1 MREKPGNTQRN
12 KRMGGRRFFLW
23 AGVVIWTGLFLMAF
37 GGDFDAA
44 RPLLRKQIRL
54 GPHFFR
60 GIPRQLLPGEYTD
73 RILVKFKP
81 EVSKKMV
88 HLAAKAYQIDDC
100 REIALG
106 IQSWRVPLAL
116 SLEEAIFALSRNPD
130 VEYAEPDY
138 KLTVQTIPDDPY
150 FKYQYALLN
159 YRQEIGEPGSPRG
172 NMRADMKAIEGWEET
187 KGNSGVTIA
196 VIDTGVDFS
205 HPDLKDNILPGG
217 RDFVFGDLD
226 PSDDHGHGTYVC
238 GIIAADTNN
247 REGVA
252 GITWHCSIL
261 PIKGISAEGEGY
273 TSWVIEAIVWA
284 ANRGVDIINL
294 SVGASEISQ
303 ALEEAIHYAWQRDI
317 LLVSCAGNHNHQVAY
332 PAAYEEV
339 MAVAGTDYLDHRS
352 GFSNFGP
359 QIEVA
364 APASRIY
371 VCFPTWE
378 VKPGSP
384 PYGFIT
390 GTSLSCA
397 YISGFAGLVKSAKP
411 WLTAEEIRDII
422 RFSADDVN
430 AADHPGWDPYLGYGR
445 ANLEKA
451 LVPIKLR

>member
-1 MREKPGNTQRN
+1 MR
-12 KRMGGRRFFLW
+12 GRRFL
-23 AGVVIWTGLFLMAF
+23 LFLVLVLLAGFPLVAF
-37 GGDFDAA
+37 GGDFYIA
-44 RPLLRKQIRL
+44 RPFVREHFRL
-54 GPHFFR
+54 GPGLLRAF
-60 GIPRQLLPGEYTD
+60 PRVLAQDKHTD

-81 EVSKKMV
+81 DISEQVI
-88 HLAAKAYQIDDC
+88 HLAAKAYQVVDC
-100 REIALG
+100 RETALG
-106 IQSWRVPLAL
+106 IQSWRIPLSL

-130 VEYAEPDY
+130 LEYAEPDY

-159 YRQEIGEPGSPRG
+159 YRQEIGEAGSPRG
-172 NMRADMKAIEGWEET
+172 YMRADMKAIEGWQET
-187 KGNSGVTIA
+187 TGNSMVTVA

-205 HPDLKDNILPGG
+205 HPDLKRNILPGG

-252 GITWHCSIL
+252 GITWNCSIL
-261 PIKGISAEGEGY
+261 PIKGISAAGEGY

-284 ANRGVDIINL
+284 TNWGVDIINL
-294 SVGASEISQ
+294 SVGASEVSR

-317 LLVSCAGNHNHQVAY
+317 LLVSCAGNHNRQVAY
-332 PAAYEEV
+332 PAAYEDV
-339 MAVAGTDYLDHRS
+339 MAVAGTDHLDHRS
-352 GFSNFGP
+352 AFSNFGP

-364 APASRIY
+364 APATRIY
-371 VCFPTWE
+371 VCFPTWGVE
-378 VKPGSP
+378 EGAR
-384 PYGFIT
+384 PYGFIS

-397 YISGFAGLVKSAKP
+397 FISGFASLIKSAKP
-411 WLTAEEIRDII
+411 WLTAKEIRNII

-430 AADHPGWDPYLGYGR
+430 AIDHPGWDRYLGYGR

-451 LVPIKLR
+451 LVPIKLK

>member
-1 MREKPGNTQRN
+1 
-12 KRMGGRRFFLW
+12 MGGRRFLLCLVGVIS
-23 AGVVIWTGLFLMAF
+23 AGSLLMGF
-37 GGDFDAA
+37 VGDFDAP
-44 RPLLRKQIRL
+44 RPYFRKHLRL
-54 GPHFFR
+54 GPHFSDA
-60 GIPRQLLPGEYTD
+60 IPRQLPLGKTTD

-81 EVSKKMV
+81 GVSGRLAR
-88 HLAAKAYQIDDC
+88 LAAKAYQIDDC
-100 REIALG
+100 RGVALG
-106 IQSWRVPLAL
+106 IQSWRVPLSL
-116 SLEEAIFALSRNPD
+116 SLEEAVFMLSLNPD
-130 VEYAEPDY
+130 VAYAEPDY
-138 KLTVQTIPDDPY
+138 KLAVQTIPDDPY

-159 YRQEIGEPGSPRG
+159 YRQEIGGPGSPRG
-172 NMRADMKAIEGWEET
+172 YMRADMKATEGWEET
-187 KGNSGVTIA
+187 KGNSGITIA

-205 HPDLKDNILPGG
+205 HPDLRKNILPGG

-226 PSDDHGHGTYVC
+226 PSDDQGHGTYIC

-247 REGVA
+247 RVGVA
-252 GITWHCSIL
+252 GITWNCSIL
-261 PIKGISAEGEGY
+261 PIKGISTDGEGY
-273 TSWVIEAIVWA
+273 TSWAVEAIVWA

-294 SVGASEISQ
+294 SVGASEISK

-332 PAAYEEV
+332 PAAYEDV

-352 GFSNFGP
+352 AFSNFGP

-371 VCFPTWE
+371 VCYPTWA
-378 VKPGSP
+378 VKPGAP

-397 YISGFAGLVKSAKP
+397 FISGFAGLIKSAKP
-411 WLTAEEIRDII
+411 WLTAEEIRNII

-430 AADHPGWDPYLGYGR
+430 AVDHPGWDPYLGYGR

-451 LVPIKLR
+451 LVLIKIK